1 MFRPPTKKYS
11 PYANFSR
18 MRLTPPSR
26 HTPAILPGLLLTLAA
41 GLAPGCGDVNAVL
54 EKVSQARQL
63 TADLVVQFTKASDA
77 ANRAVMA
84 DTDETSVAFAGESRQ
99 AADAVQKD
107 LGALRPMLQSLG
119 FSDETRLLNDF

>member
-1 MFRPPTKKYS
+1 MSQPPTKKYS

-18 MRLTPPSR
+18 MRLTAPNGR
-26 HTPAILPGLLLTLAA
+26 MPAILVLPLLLTAA

-54 EKVSQARQL
+54 EKVSEARQL
-63 TADLVVQFTKASDA
+63 SADLVVQFTKASDA

-84 DTDETSVAFAGESRQ
+84 DTDETSVAFARESRQ

-107 LGALRPMLQSLG
+107 LGTLRP
-119 FSDETRLLNDF
+119 